1 MRGMMVTS
9 PSTVQR
15 LNLAKYLKSYKF
27 CIYKL
32 FQTFCGCKDRIIM
45 EVAKERMAEARGER
59 AFSAESHVNM
69 KSLKTDVTCS
79 MYYTTKGL
87 LGTLQGE

>member
-32 FQTFCGCKDRIIM
+32 FQAFCGCKDRIIM
-45 EVAKERMAEARGER
+45 EVKERMAEARGER

-69 KSLKTDVTCS
+69 TSLKTDVTCN
-79 MYYTTKGL
+79 MYYTTKAL